1 MRIQK
6 EKRKKVSQGEKTILA
21 RRPAL
26 GKKNLGSQNNLME
39 PTLAVQTTGLSP
51 SNTTTAP
58 NVFMWLGCTLQLF
71 CTQSLIKEIKKGQR
85 LASKLEPETS
95 GMEEASITTTLLED
109 LRLDTVS
116 NLLKHSTL
124 LKQKSAPTE
133 MKNNT
138 CVTHFLFLIQ
148 N

>member
-1 MRIQK
+1 
-6 EKRKKVSQGEKTILA
+6 
-21 RRPAL
+21 
-26 GKKNLGSQNNLME
+26 
-39 PTLAVQTTGLSP
+39 
-51 SNTTTAP
+51 
-58 NVFMWLGCTLQLF
+58 
-71 CTQSLIKEIKKGQR
+71 
-85 LASKLEPETS
+85 
-95 GMEEASITTTLLED
+95 MEEASITTTLLED

-124 LKQKSAPTE
+124 LKQKSAPAE